1 MAETKGGT
9 NPCFLTG
16 AGGVL
21 QSLIYGSGGYDI
33 TENGLKILKATL
45 PTQWK
50 SLTIK
55 SKAKLHTIID
65 ED

>member
-9 NPCFLTG
+9 NPYFLTG

-21 QSLIYGSGGYDI
+21 QSLIYGFGGYDI

-45 PTQWK
+45 PAQWK